1 MTTPDSAAF
10 ERETLARVA
19 RRCIPLLLFGY
30 IIAFIDRVN
39 IGFAAIT
46 ASKDLGMSPQVFGFG
61 AGVFFYAYLIFEVPS
76 NYVMER
82 VGARKWLARIMVT
95 CGLVAGAMVFVRGAW
110 SFYTVRFLLGAVEAG
125 LFPGVVLY
133 LTYWFPKKYRA
144 RYVGMF
150 AIGIP
155 MASVIG
161 SPISGLILNLDG
173 VLGFKGWQWLY
184 VLEAIPGILIGLL
197 IWNLLTDQPR
207 DAKWLTLEQRTWLQQ
222 TIDRERELHPEKSS
236 RKSLI
241 QSLPL
246 LADTRVIAL
255 SIVFFGTAMPS
266 YALSFWTP
274 QMVHDFGFGNV
285 LTGLVSAIPFACGSI
300 AMILWARH
308 SDRARERKWHTAI
321 AAFVAAAG
329 MMACFYVT
337 SPLITMIALSV
348 SALGVFG
355 LKGPFLSAISES
367 FSKETAAV
375 GIAMIVSIGNLAG
388 SASPWLIGYVKEH
401 LGTYPPGLV
410 AVGIC
415 SLIGGLV
422 MLGRPD
428 AGKSAERSNG

>member
-1 MTTPDSAAF
+1 MTSPDSASF
-10 ERETLARVA
+10 ERDTLARVA

-95 CGLVAGAMVFVRGAW
+95 CGLVAGAMVFVRGVW

-133 LTYWFPKKYRA
+133 LTYWFPKQYRA

-197 IWNLLTDQPR
+197 IWILLTDQPR

-222 TIDRERELHPEKSS
+222 TIDKERELHPEKTSQ
-236 RKSLI
+236 KSLI

-246 LADTRVIAL
+246 LADPRVIAL
-255 SIVFFGTAMPS
+255 AIVFFGTAMPS

-285 LTGLVSAIPFACGSI
+285 VTGVVSAIPFVCGSI

-308 SDRARERKWHTAI
+308 SDRSRERKWHSAI
-321 AAFVAAAG
+321 AAFVGAAG
-329 MMACFYVT
+329 MMACYFAS

-355 LKGPFLSAISES
+355 LKGPFLSAVGES

-375 GIAMIVSIGNLAG
+375 GIAMVVSIGNLSG
-388 SASPWLIGYVKEH
+388 SASNGLIGYVKEH

-410 AVGIC
+410 AVGLC

-422 MLGRPD
+422 MLWYPFGRN
-428 AGKSAERSNG
+428 STERNND

>member
-1 MTTPDSAAF
+1 MTTPVSATF
-10 ERETLARVA
+10 ERDTLARVA

-110 SFYTVRFLLGAVEAG
+110 SFYMVRFLLGAVEAG

-173 VLGFKGWQWLY
+173 FLGFKGWQWLY

-197 IWNLLTDQPR
+197 IWILLTDQPR
-207 DAKWLTLEQRTWLQQ
+207 DAKWLTMEQRTWLQQ
-222 TIDRERELHPEKSS
+222 TIDRERELHPEKTS

-246 LADTRVIAL
+246 IVDPRVIAL

-274 QMVHDFGFGNV
+274 QMVHDFGLGNV
-285 LTGLVSAIPFACGSI
+285 MTGLVSAIPFACGCI

-308 SDRARERKWHTAI
+308 SDRSHERKWHTAI

-329 MMACFYVT
+329 MMVCFFVT
-337 SPLITMIALSV
+337 SPLITMIALSF
-348 SALGVFG
+348 SALAVFG

-375 GIAMIVSIGNLAG
+375 GIAMVVSIGNLAG

-422 MLGRPD
+422 MLTRPNS
-428 AGKSAERSNG
+428 GKSVERSNG

>member
-1 MTTPDSAAF
+1 MTSTVPAAF
-10 ERETLARVA
+10 ERETLAKVA

-30 IIAFIDRVN
+30 IVAFIDRVN

-76 NYVMER
+76 NYVLER

-110 SFYTVRFLLGAVEAG
+110 SFYAVRFLLGAVEAG
-125 LFPGVVLY
+125 LFPGVMLY
-133 LTYWFPKKYRA
+133 LTYWFPKQYRA

-161 SPISGLILNLDG
+161 SPISGLILNFDG
-173 VLGFKGWQWLY
+173 VWGFRGWQWLY
-184 VLEAIPGILIGLL
+184 VLEAIPGIAIGIL
-197 IWNLLTDQPR
+197 IWFCLTDHPR
-207 DAKWLTLEQRTWLQQ
+207 EAQWLTPQQRAWLQQ
-222 TIDRERELHPEKSS
+222 TMDKEREEHPEKAP
-236 RKSLI
+236 RRNLL
-241 QSLPL
+241 QSLRL
-246 LADTRVIAL
+246 LADPRVVAL
-255 SIVFFGTAMPS
+255 SIVFFGTGMPS

-274 QMVHDFGFGNV
+274 QMVHDFGFGNI

-300 AMILWARH
+300 AMIVWARH

-329 MMACFYVT
+329 MMACYFVT
-337 SPLITMIALSV
+337 SPLVTMILLSV
-348 SALGVFG
+348 AALGVFG
-355 LKGPFLSAISES
+355 LKGPFLSAVSES

-375 GIAMIVSIGNLAG
+375 GIAMVVSIGNLAG
-388 SASPWLIGYVKEH
+388 SASPWLIGFIKEH
-401 LGTYPPGLV
+401 IGTYPPGLL
-410 AVGIC
+410 AVGVC

-422 MLGRPD
+422 ILTRP
-428 AGKSAERSNG
+428 GMEQKNV

>member
-1 MTTPDSAAF
+1 
-10 ERETLARVA
+10 
-19 RRCIPLLLFGY
+19 
-30 IIAFIDRVN
+30 
-39 IGFAAIT
+39 
-46 ASKDLGMSPQVFGFG
+46 
-61 AGVFFYAYLIFEVPS
+61 
-76 NYVMER
+76 
-82 VGARKWLARIMVT
+82 
-95 CGLVAGAMVFVRGAW
+95 MVFVRGAW

-133 LTYWFPKKYRA
+133 LTYWFPKQYRA
-144 RYVGMF
+144 RYIGMF

-197 IWNLLTDQPR
+197 IWILLTDQPR

-222 TIDRERELHPEKSS
+222 TIDRERELHPEKASQQ
-236 RKSLI
+236 SLI
-241 QSLPL
+241 QSLRL

-300 AMILWARH
+300 AMIVWARH
-308 SDRARERKWHTAI
+308 SDRAHERKWHTAI
-321 AAFVAAAG
+321 AAFVAAGG
-329 MMACFYVT
+329 MMACFFVT

-388 SASPWLIGYVKEH
+388 SASPWLIGYVKER

-415 SLIGGLV
+415 SFIGGLV
-422 MLGRPD
+422 MLGRPGP
-428 AGKSAERSNG
+428 GKSAERSNG